1 MALPIITL
9 GALVLA
15 IGLYPDPWLGWT
27 AGVGDYLL
35 ALGR

>member
-1 MALPIITL
+1 MALPIVTL

-15 IGLYPDPWLGWT
+15 IGLYPGPWLDWT
-27 AGVGDYLL
+27 ADAGVYLL